1 MEEAENLLEEEVVET
16 RTPFASALPL
26 LFLEMFP
33 QPAALPAFDD
43 FLELTTRAAER
54 VAEARVEAAR
64 AAAAMAPADGAKE
77 VVEAVTRVV
86 RLARAA
92 GRAAP
97 AARAARVVAKV
108 AEASK
113 VALAEMVLDR
123 VVVEAKVPATQP
135 TAEMVGLESWLSPMQ
150 LLGGKLR
157 PACASFPCVV
167 LFVLNFR
174 GVSHLASRAVPG
186 VHARHIWEVS

>member
-1 MEEAENLLEEEVVET
+1 M
-16 RTPFASALPL
+16 
-26 LFLEMFP
+26 
-33 QPAALPAFDD
+33 
-43 FLELTTRAAER
+43 
-54 VAEARVEAAR
+54 EAAR

-86 RLARAA
+86 RLAK
-92 GRAAP
+92 AAP

-113 VALAEMVLDR
+113 VALAEMVLDT

-150 LLGGKLR
+150 LLGGKRR
-157 PACASFPCVV
+157 PAWATCRVAAAA
-167 LFVLNFR
+167 VLNTTTLFFVQFVQYCTCSPVTGR
-174 GVSHLASRAVPG
+174 HAGGVQVQVVKRY
-186 VHARHIWEVS
+186 R

>member
-1 MEEAENLLEEEVVET
+1 MA
-16 RTPFASALPL
+16 
-26 LFLEMFP
+26 
-33 QPAALPAFDD
+33 
-43 FLELTTRAAER
+43 RAAES

-77 VVEAVTRVV
+77 VVEAVTRMV
-86 RLARAA
+86 RLA
-92 GRAAP
+92 RAAP

-113 VALAEMVLDR
+113 VALAEMVLDT

-150 LLGGKLR
+150 LLGGKRR
-157 PACASFPCVV
+157 PAWSTCRFAAAA
-167 LFVLNFR
+167 VLNTTTLFF
-174 GVSHLASRAVPG
+174 VQFEQYLFPG
-186 VHARHIWEVS
+186 YR

>member
-1 MEEAENLLEEEVVET
+1 M
-16 RTPFASALPL
+16 
-26 LFLEMFP
+26 
-33 QPAALPAFDD
+33 
-43 FLELTTRAAER
+43 
-54 VAEARVEAAR
+54 AEARVEAAR

-86 RLARAA
+86 RLAK
-92 GRAAP
+92 AAP

-113 VALAEMVLDR
+113 VALAEMVLDT

-150 LLGGKLR
+150 LLGGKRL
-157 PACASFPCVV
+157 PAWSTCRFAAAAVLLLERLCFCFSFNLYSSGYRYRYPVLVPRLPVDTRGSSSSGCKEVPVPVASKQ
-167 LFVLNFR
+167 
-174 GVSHLASRAVPG
+174 AS
-186 VHARHIWEVS
+186 

>member
-1 MEEAENLLEEEVVET
+1 M
-16 RTPFASALPL
+16 
-26 LFLEMFP
+26 
-33 QPAALPAFDD
+33 
-43 FLELTTRAAER
+43 
-54 VAEARVEAAR
+54 EAAR
-64 AAAAMAPADGAKE
+64 AAAAMAPADGVTE

-97 AARAARVVAKV
+97 AARAARVVTKV

-135 TAEMVGLESWLSPMQ
+135 TAETVGLESWLSPMQ

-157 PACASFPCVV
+157 PACASFPCRFVRFELPSCTDRSPRRAAPYQAFTQDTHGKFE
-167 LFVLNFR
+167 LFLTKR
-174 GVSHLASRAVPG
+174 G
-186 VHARHIWEVS
+186 

>member
-1 MEEAENLLEEEVVET
+1 LEEAEEVVVET

-43 FLELTTRAAER
+43 FLELTTRAAAER

-150 LLGGKLR
+150 LLGGKRR
-157 PACASFPCVV
+157 PACATFPCR
-167 LFVLNFR
+167 FVRFELPR
-174 GVSHLASRAVPG
+174 RITPRRAPYQ
-186 VHARHIWEVS
+186 AFFRHIWEVS

>member
-1 MEEAENLLEEEVVET
+1 MEEAEEVVVET
-16 RTPFASALPL
+16 RIPFASALPL

-33 QPAALPAFDD
+33 QPAALPAFDE
-43 FLELTTRAAER
+43 FLELTTRAAAER

-97 AARAARVVAKV
+97 AARAARVVEKV

-150 LLGGKLR
+150 LLGGKRR
-157 PACASFPCVV
+157 PACASFPCR
-167 LFVLNFR
+167 FCSF
-174 GVSHLASRAVPG
+174 
-186 VHARHIWEVS
+186 

>member
-1 MEEAENLLEEEVVET
+1 MA
-16 RTPFASALPL
+16 
-26 LFLEMFP
+26 
-33 QPAALPAFDD
+33 
-43 FLELTTRAAER
+43 RAAES

-86 RLARAA
+86 RLAK
-92 GRAAP
+92 AAP

-113 VALAEMVLDR
+113 VALADT

-135 TAEMVGLESWLSPMQ
+135 TAEMVGLENWLSPMQ
-150 LLGGKLR
+150 LLGGKRR
-157 PACASFPCVV
+157 PAWSPCRFVSFK
-167 LFVLNFR
+167 
-174 GVSHLASRAVPG
+174 S
-186 VHARHIWEVS
+186 

>member
-1 MEEAENLLEEEVVET
+1 MVVET

-135 TAEMVGLESWLSPMQ
+135 TAEMVGLES
-150 LLGGKLR
+150 
-157 PACASFPCVV
+157 
-167 LFVLNFR
+167 
-174 GVSHLASRAVPG
+174 
-186 VHARHIWEVS
+186 

>member
-1 MEEAENLLEEEVVET
+1 MA
-16 RTPFASALPL
+16 
-26 LFLEMFP
+26 
-33 QPAALPAFDD
+33 
-43 FLELTTRAAER
+43 RAAES

-92 GRAAP
+92 P
-97 AARAARVVAKV
+97 AARVVAKV

-113 VALAEMVLDR
+113 VALAEMILDT

-150 LLGGKLR
+150 LLGGKRR
-157 PACASFPCVV
+157 PASMSFC
-167 LFVLNFR
+167 FVQFELI
-174 GVSHLASRAVPG
+174 PG
-186 VHARHIWEVS
+186 SLPVHAGAGEFKFRL

>member
-1 MEEAENLLEEEVVET
+1 MA
-16 RTPFASALPL
+16 
-26 LFLEMFP
+26 
-33 QPAALPAFDD
+33 
-43 FLELTTRAAER
+43 RAAES

-86 RLARAA
+86 RLAK
-92 GRAAP
+92 AAP

-113 VALAEMVLDR
+113 VALAEMVLDT

-150 LLGGKLR
+150 LLGGKRR
-157 PACASFPCVV
+157 PAWSTCRFAAAAV
-167 LFVLNFR
+167 LEHNDFVFR
-174 GVSHLASRAVPG
+174 SICTVQYPVLVPRLPVDTRG
-186 VHARHIWEVS
+186 EFKFRL

>member
-1 MEEAENLLEEEVVET
+1 MA
-16 RTPFASALPL
+16 
-26 LFLEMFP
+26 
-33 QPAALPAFDD
+33 
-43 FLELTTRAAER
+43 RAAES

-113 VALAEMVLDR
+113 VALADT

-135 TAEMVGLESWLSPMQ
+135 TAEMVGLENWLSPMQ
-150 LLGGKLR
+150 LLGGKRR
-157 PACASFPCVV
+157 PAWSPCRFVSFK
-167 LFVLNFR
+167 
-174 GVSHLASRAVPG
+174 S
-186 VHARHIWEVS
+186 

>member
-1 MEEAENLLEEEVVET
+1 M
-16 RTPFASALPL
+16 
-26 LFLEMFP
+26 
-33 QPAALPAFDD
+33 
-43 FLELTTRAAER
+43 
-54 VAEARVEAAR
+54 EAAR

-113 VALAEMVLDR
+113 VALAEMVLDT

-150 LLGGKLR
+150 LLGGKRL
-157 PACASFPCVV
+157 PAWSTCRFAAAAVLLLCSTERLCFSFNLYSTVQY
-167 LFVLNFR
+167 R
-174 GVSHLASRAVPG
+174 VPG
-186 VHARHIWEVS
+186 TCSPVTCTGRHAGEFKFRL

>member
-1 MEEAENLLEEEVVET
+1 
-16 RTPFASALPL
+16 
-26 LFLEMFP
+26 
-33 QPAALPAFDD
+33 
-43 FLELTTRAAER
+43 
-54 VAEARVEAAR
+54 VAEASVEAAR
-64 AAAAMAPADGAKE
+64 AAAAMAPADGVTE

-97 AARAARVVAKV
+97 AARAARVVEKV

-135 TAEMVGLESWLSPMQ
+135 TAETVGLESWLSPMQ

-157 PACASFPCVV
+157 PACASFPCRFVRFELPSCTDRSPRRAAPYQAFTQDTHGKFE
-167 LFVLNFR
+167 LFLTKR
-174 GVSHLASRAVPG
+174 G
-186 VHARHIWEVS
+186 

>member
-1 MEEAENLLEEEVVET
+1 M
-16 RTPFASALPL
+16 
-26 LFLEMFP
+26 
-33 QPAALPAFDD
+33 
-43 FLELTTRAAER
+43 
-54 VAEARVEAAR
+54 AEASVEAAR

>member
-1 MEEAENLLEEEVVET
+1 M
-16 RTPFASALPL
+16 
-26 LFLEMFP
+26 
-33 QPAALPAFDD
+33 
-43 FLELTTRAAER
+43 
-54 VAEARVEAAR
+54 AEARVEAAR

-86 RLARAA
+86 RLAK
-92 GRAAP
+92 AAP

-113 VALAEMVLDR
+113 VALAEMVLDT

-150 LLGGKLR
+150 LLGGKRR
-157 PACASFPCVV
+157 PASMSFC
-167 LFVLNFR
+167 FVQFELI
-174 GVSHLASRAVPG
+174 PG
-186 VHARHIWEVS
+186 SLPVHAGAGEFKFRL